1 MKERFLTLQEI
12 SSRTHT
18 SVLFLKKLIDNGTI
32 SSSIAKK
39 VLAKMFEN
47 PEEPSKII
55 EANGWIQISDEGA
68 IKEVV
73 MQVLADNA
81 QSVAD

>member
-32 SSSIAKK
+32 KAIRI
-39 VLAKMFEN
+39 
-47 PEEPSKII
+47 SKNYVVSEYEYLKFI
-55 EANGWIQISDEGA
+55 EQM
-68 IKEVV
+68 EVKTN
-73 MQVLADNA
+73 DR
-81 QSVAD
+81 

>member
-32 SSSIAKK
+32 KAIRISKNYVVSEYEYLKFIE
-39 VLAKMFEN
+39 KM
-47 PEEPSKII
+47 
-55 EANGWIQISDEGA
+55 
-68 IKEVV
+68 EVKTN
-73 MQVLADNA
+73 DR
-81 QSVAD
+81 